1 MGQDEREQ
9 KTRDTAALQ
18 HAEEDLRRQAD
29 ELREARDAAER
40 ANRAKSTFL
49 ANVSHEIRTPL
60 NAVIGSAELLGATN
74 LTQEQQQYVEA
85 VHVSAEAL
93 LDIIN
98 DILDFSKLEADR
110 VDVDASPFRLR
121 ERIGAWVRS
130 LAPRLHEKPVTLCT
144 EFEDDVP
151 DALVGDQRLLRQ
163 VLANLLS
170 NAIKFTKSGHI
181 ILRVR
186 TETRDEADVTL
197 GFDVEDT
204 GIGIPPEKQ
213 QVIFKEFVQVDAS
226 TTRHYG
232 GTGLGL
238 AIAARLVDVLGGRI
252 GLESEPGVGSTFHFT
267 ARFVPS
273 TPGSTAIEVAKAA
286 GEAAALGPF
295 RILVVED
302 SVANQQV
309 AIGMLQKAGHA
320 VRLATNGAAAVAATS
335 AGSYDVVLMD
345 LQMPEMDGYEAT
357 RIIRHRE
364 AETGAPRMAIVALTA
379 RASRGSETYCLKS
392 GFDGYLLKPYRSRDL
407 FEAIA
412 AAVGIEGA
420 SSGAGTRV
428 GGSGSARLD
437 WDAALSAVD
446 GDRELLG
453 KVLGGYLGQ
462 QSELVDELRSALDRG
477 DLAVARR
484 VAHTIAGSLRLF
496 EKAEVVV
503 LAHQLEDRAR
513 EGDGGG
519 AARAW
524 ALLEPELNA
533 VETEL
538 RSWVGG

>member
-1 MGQDEREQ
+1 MGRDEHEQ
-9 KTRDTAALQ
+9 KSRDAAALQ
-18 HAEEDLRRQAD
+18 HAEEGLRRQAD
-29 ELREARDAAER
+29 ELRKARDVAGR
-40 ANRAKSTFL
+40 ASRAKSTFL

-60 NAVIGSAELLGATN
+60 NAVIGTAELLGATH
-74 LTQEQQQYVEA
+74 LTPEQQHHVEA
-85 VHVSAEAL
+85 IQVSAEAL

-98 DILDFSKLEADR
+98 DILDFSKLEAGR
-110 VDVDASPFRLR
+110 VDADPSPFPLR
-121 ERIGAWVRS
+121 ERIEAWVRS
-130 LAPRLHEKPVTLCT
+130 LAPRLHEKPVTLRT

-151 DALVGDQRLLRQ
+151 DALIGDERLLRQ

-170 NAIKFTKSGHI
+170 NAIKFTKSGHV

-186 TETRDEADVTL
+186 TETRDEDEVLLA
-197 GFDVEDT
+197 FDVEDT

-213 QVIFKEFVQVDAS
+213 QVIFEEFVQADAS

-252 GLESEPGVGSTFHFT
+252 GLDSEPGVGSTFHFT

-273 TPGSTAIEVAKAA
+273 TSDDIAIDVADAT

-302 SVANQQV
+302 SVANQEV
-309 AIGMLQKAGHA
+309 ATGMLRKAGHT
-320 VRLATNGAAAVAATS
+320 VRVASSGVAAVEATS
-335 AGSYDVVLMD
+335 AESYDVILMD

-357 RIIRHRE
+357 RVIRRRE
-364 AETGAPRMAIVALTA
+364 ANTGAARMAIVALTA
-379 RASRGSETYCLKS
+379 RASRGSEAYCRES

-407 FEAIA
+407 FETIA
-412 AAVGIEGA
+412 TAAGNERA
-420 SSGAGTRV
+420 TSGAGTRV
-428 GGSGSARLD
+428 GSGARLD
-437 WDAALSAVD
+437 WDAALAAVD
-446 GDRELLG
+446 GDQELLG

-462 QSELVDELRSALDRG
+462 QSALVDELRSALDRG
-477 DLAVARR
+477 ELAVACR

-496 EKAEVVV
+496 EKARVVA

-513 EGDGGG
+513 EGDGSG

-524 ALLEPELNA
+524 TLLEPELNV